1 MLFEKS
7 PHQSQDLSVAISL
20 EVIISGFG
28 CSLTVEIHIYQ

>member
-20 EVIISGFG
+20 E
-28 CSLTVEIHIYQ
+28 IHYIRIWLQPDR